1 MEKVITEF
9 KCKKCNKKY
18 ASYQS
23 LWIHNKKFH
32 TNINNTVEN
41 GTSKVAYGTKMV
53 DNGTLLNTTTSSTKK
68 NISINNNL
76 IEKKKKCKFCE
87 RVFND
92 CSNKCKHEKICK
104 KKINVLDSTIDKKF
118 EVFTNKILEIIKKE
132 AKIHPKTLQKINKN
146 LINSNN
152 TTNNSNNKIINIV
165 KFGAEN
171 ISEILEKKEIFKIL
185 NSRYK
190 SLEERIRTVHFNKN
204 RPEMRNIYITNL
216 RDNIAHIYN
225 GDKFEAVSKN
235 SILNELINNH
245 LENIEISFEDYKE
258 KLPEKT
264 CEVLEKFI
272 KKIQDE
278 DSEMIDEDNNRK
290 FKNYR
295 EFKINEIKLM
305 IYNEGGNMRE
315 VINVI
320 YDKPKKIVTLKE
332 IEGDDVN
339 D

>member
-1 MEKVITEF
+1 MDKVISDF

-32 TNINNTVEN
+32 TNINKNSHLVN
-41 GTSKVAYGTKMV
+41 GTTMV
-53 DNGTLLNTTTSSTKK
+53 DNNIKIVDNSNILIAPDRS
-68 NISINNNL
+68 NISIN
-76 IEKKKKCKFCE
+76 KKKCKFCN
-87 RVFND
+87 RLFND

-104 KKINVLDSTIDKKF
+104 KKINVLESNIDKKF
-118 EVFTNKILEIIKKE
+118 EEFTNKILEIIKKE

-146 LINSNN
+146 LINTNSNN

-190 SLEERIRTVHFNKN
+190 SLEESIRTVHFNKN

-225 GDKFEAVSKN
+225 GDKFEAVNKN

-245 LENIEISFEDYKE
+245 LENIGISFEDYKE

-264 CEVLEKFI
+264 CDILDKFI

-278 DSEMIDEDNNRK
+278 DCEMIDEDNNRK

-320 YDKPKKIVTLKE
+320 YDKPTKIVTLKE
-332 IEGDDVN
+332 IEGDHN

>member
-1 MEKVITEF
+1 MEKVITDF
-9 KCKKCNKKY
+9 KCNVCNKY
-18 ASYQS
+18 YSSYQS
-23 LWIHNKKFH
+23 LWIHNKKYH
-32 TNINNTVEN
+32 NTNVTQSVPIVNLKKLNVIQKVSNVASTTVNTNILECKYCHKTYANRH
-41 GTSKVAYGTKMV
+41 SK
-53 DNGTLLNTTTSSTKK
+53 S
-68 NISINNNL
+68 
-76 IEKKKKCKFCE
+76 
-87 RVFND
+87 
-92 CSNKCKHEKICK
+92 KHQKICK
-104 KKINVLDSTIDKKF
+104 NKTTDPIIDKKLEDF
-118 EVFTNKILEIIKKE
+118 KNEILAIIKKE

-146 LINSNN
+146 LINNSNN
-152 TTNNSNNKIINIV
+152 TMNNSNNKIINIV

-171 ISEILEKKEIFKIL
+171 ISEILEKKEIYKIL

-190 SLEERIRTVHFNKN
+190 SLEESIRTVHFNKN

-225 GDKFEAVSKN
+225 GDKFEAVSKH

-245 LENIEISFEDYKE
+245 LENIEISYEDYKE

-264 CEVLEKFI
+264 CDVLEKFI

-320 YDKPKKIVTLKE
+320 YDKPKKIVTLRE
-332 IEGDDVN
+332 IEDD